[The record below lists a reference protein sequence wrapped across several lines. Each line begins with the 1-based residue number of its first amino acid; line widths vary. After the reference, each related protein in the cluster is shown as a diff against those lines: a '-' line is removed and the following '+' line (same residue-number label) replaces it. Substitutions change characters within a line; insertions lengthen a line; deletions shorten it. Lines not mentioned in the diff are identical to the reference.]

1 MKELTSCASR
11 TQASERYFTCDSPT
25 SAHRV
30 VGSRPKPTTG
40 EHMAKKKAAGANG
53 QDGAET
59 ISGYFRRVFAENPSW
74 LNTRSNE
81 QLFTRWLQDHPGE
94 TEVPEKVR
102 QNLSN
107 IKSVLRKQLRIK
119 AGKRKGS
126 RPTEA
131 APVTSTPTAG
141 PRRSVRGLD
150 ALEEQI
156 DECLTLAKNLDRE

>member
-1 MKELTSCASR
+1 
-11 TQASERYFTCDSPT
+11 
-25 SAHRV
+25 
-30 VGSRPKPTTG
+30 
-40 EHMAKKKAAGANG
+40 MAKKKAAGANG

-107 IKSVLRKQLRIK
+107 IKSVLRKKKR
-119 AGKRKGS
+119 RKGG
-126 RPTEA
+126 RPKKDSQPVQVTTAPSEA
-131 APVTSTPTAG
+131 
-141 PRRSVRGLD
+141 PRKAVRGLN

-156 DECLTLAKNLDRE
+156 DDCLSLAKVMDREGLANVIALLRRARNEVVWSMGKTE